1 MAIDSNIQKQELHDL
16 VEKLPAEQVSPA
28 LRYLTYLCADPILLS
43 LLNAPPDDEPYTEQQ
58 RKQDTEAEA
67 SIARKEGIP
76 QEAILR
82 EFGV

>member
-1 MAIDSNIQKQELHDL
+1 MAIDSNIQ
-16 VEKLPAEQVSPA
+16 
-28 LRYLTYLCADPILLS
+28 ILLS